1 MAFRKF
7 KDIEYPVPG
16 VDTAIQ
22 VLRPGAQ
29 YDMISRGGIIWN
41 EWIDKEGREPPTNQ
55 EIGLELIRQNKIY
68 AYYEY
73 ERNREKQYPD
83 IKEQLDNL
91 YHDIKN
97 NNLSDGEWIKS
108 IDKVKS
114 DNPKPDAPPPI

>member
-29 YDMISRGGIIWN
+29 YDMISRGDIIWN

>member
-41 EWIDKEGREPPTNQ
+41 C
-55 EIGLELIRQNKIY
+55 L
-68 AYYEY
+68 
-73 ERNREKQYPD
+73 
-83 IKEQLDNL
+83 L
-91 YHDIKN
+91 YT
-97 NNLSDGEWIKS
+97 SDAADE
-108 IDKVKS
+108 
-114 DNPKPDAPPPI
+114 

>member
-16 VDTAIQ
+16 VDTAIH

-114 DNPKPDAPPPI
+114 DNPKPDAPPPN

>member
-16 VDTAIQ
+16 IDTAIQ

-29 YDMISRGGIIWN
+29 YDMISRGGIVWN
-41 EWIDKEGREPPTNQ
+41 EWIDKDGREPPTNQ
-55 EIGLELIRQNKIY
+55 EIGLEVLRQKKIY
-68 AYYEY
+68 DYYEY

-114 DNPKPDAPPPI
+114 DNPKPDASPPN

>member
-29 YDMISRGGIIWN
+29 YDMISRGDIIWN

-114 DNPKPDAPPPI
+114 DNPKPDAPPPN

>member
-29 YDMISRGGIIWN
+29 YDMISRGDIIWN

-97 NNLSDGEWIKS
+97 NNLSNGEWIKS

-114 DNPKPDAPPPI
+114 DNPKPDAPPPN

>member
-55 EIGLELIRQNKIY
+55 ETGLELIRQNKIY

>member
-97 NNLSDGEWIKS
+97 NNLSNGEWIKS

-114 DNPKPDAPPPI
+114 DNPKPDALPPN

>member
-1 MAFRKF
+1 
-7 KDIEYPVPG
+7 
-16 VDTAIQ
+16 
-22 VLRPGAQ
+22 
-29 YDMISRGGIIWN
+29 MISRGGIIWN

-97 NNLSDGEWIKS
+97 NNLSNGEWIKS

-114 DNPKPDAPPPI
+114 DNPKPDAPPPN